1 MSLIPTATD
10 WKAKLHRPISSP
22 NFSEMASKNVEY
34 NEENKSAE
42 KWTTDCAVSR
52 WCCHLGYCWY
62 AVIRPRVIKPWNAS
76 SHAVAFVKPP
86 GRHHPILILEKLC
99 NCPIHLRSI
108 KLHPATHV
116 IIEEYWLSFTST
128 YIFEG
133 FHSPGHPSPCLLCFR
148 CSKWTCTARES
159 PHNFVRHSSYSW
171 KMLEN

>member
-10 WKAKLHRPISSP
+10 WKAKLHGPISSP
-22 NFSEMASKNVEY
+22 YFSEMASRNVEY

-99 NCPIHLRSI
+99 NCPIHLLEKYQAAPSDTCHHWRI
-108 KLHPATHV
+108 LIIFHIDLHLWRFSQP
-116 IIEEYWLSFTST
+116 
-128 YIFEG
+128 G
-133 FHSPGHPSPCLLCFR
+133 SPLTLPPLF
-148 CSKWTCTARES
+148 
-159 PHNFVRHSSYSW
+159 
-171 KMLEN
+171 